1 MAGGVTFGV
10 RSNGLEAD
18 EYVQLPGIGRDRAVP
33 APPRT
38 ASALLSRTLTW
49 SSPSSADTKSI
60 PRPGVTGPF
69 PEPPRNVSEEPPP
82 VSVRLPGPPE
92 AVTSWEPISPTL
104 I

>member
-18 EYVQLPGIGRDRAVP
+18 EYVQLPR
-33 APPRT
+33 
-38 ASALLSRTLTW
+38 
-49 SSPSSADTKSI
+49 
-60 PRPGVTGPF
+60 PRPRPCRSGAATGRVGGVVADADLVVAVVGGHEVDTAARSDRVISGAA
-69 PEPPRNVSEEPPP
+69 EERLRGAPAGQ
-82 VSVRLPGPPE
+82 RELPGPPE